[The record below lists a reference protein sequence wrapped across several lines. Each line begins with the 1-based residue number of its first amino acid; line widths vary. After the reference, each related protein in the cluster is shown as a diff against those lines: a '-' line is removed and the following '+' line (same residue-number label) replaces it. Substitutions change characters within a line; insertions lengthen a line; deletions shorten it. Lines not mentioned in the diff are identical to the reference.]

1 MSAYR
6 DGDTVVVLIPARMS
20 KSEERHWVDEM
31 LGKLQRSEKR
41 KRSPARTSDEAL
53 MARCVHLAKHHLDP
67 ALRPDVVRWVPPMRT
82 RWASCTPSERSIRV
96 SRRLQEVPG
105 WVLDYVLVHE
115 LAHLK
120 VPGHGPEFWELVN
133 RYPKTERAV
142 GYLEGLSAA
151 AGWTI
156 DEDDE
161 EG

>member
-1 MSAYR
+1 
-6 DGDTVVVLIPARMS
+6 MS

-31 LGKLQRSEKR
+31 LGRLQRSEKR

-53 MARCVHLAKHHLDP
+53 TARCEHLAKRHLDP
-67 ALRPDVVRWVPPMRT
+67 ALRPDVVRWVAPMRT

-96 SRRLQEVPG
+96 SRRLLEAPG

-120 VPGHGPEFWELVN
+120 VPGHGPEFWELVR
-133 RYPKTERAV
+133 RYPKTERAI

-161 EG
+161 E